1 MNPYRLNPRRLRL
14 LKRVLKGLRPD
25 VASLRFLYNH
35 IRWALLNK
43 EKSTKVPPPVN
54 LILELSA
61 RCNLHCIM
69 CARESRYGKEMDQ
82 GFMPP
87 DKAKAVIDQALPYLT
102 SIGLTG
108 LGETFLYPHLEE
120 ICRYIKTRKPN
131 VVITCSTNAHFHGF
145 LEKLD
150 KAIPYIDN
158 LQISVDG
165 VGKVYETIRPATD
178 FSFIKQNILRTAEA
192 CRKYD
197 VELKFNLVAMPQN
210 IDNLKDVIDFTKEA
224 GARSLEINPMNVAG
238 NTSVGREFYKFFL
251 SDKYKRTCR
260 EITEYA
266 VNEGVELSLL
276 PFQQRPDFHDC
287 PFPWDHPYI
296 TWNGYLV
303 PCCGKPFPKLL
314 NFGNVFETGNLMAV
328 INSPAA
334 QKFRRGWQQG
344 KAPSFCANCQYVTF

>member
-1 MNPYRLNPRRLRL
+1 MNPFKLNTRSLRL
-14 LKRVLKGLRPD
+14 LRRVIKGLLPYA
-25 VASLRFLYNH
+25 ASLRFLYNH
-35 IRWALLNK
+35 ARWLFLNK
-43 EKSTKVPPPVN
+43 NKCTKVPPPVN

-87 DKAKAVIDQALPYLT
+87 DKAKKIIDQALPYLT

-120 ICRYIKTRKPN
+120 ICRYIKARKPN

-145 LEKLD
+145 LDKLD

-165 VGKVYETIRPATD
+165 VGKVYETIRPDTD
-178 FSFIKQNILRTAEA
+178 FAFIRQNIISTAEA
-192 CRKYD
+192 CRRHN

-210 IDNLKDVIDFTKEA
+210 IGNLKEVINLTKEA

-238 NTSVGREFYKFFL
+238 NTSVGREFYDFFRSAPYL
-251 SDKYKRTCR
+251 ETCR
-260 EITEYA
+260 EITAYA
-266 VNEGVELSLL
+266 AQEGVELSLL
-276 PFQQRPDFHDC
+276 PFQERPDFRDC

-314 NFGNVFETGNLMAV
+314 NFGNVFETGDLMSV

-334 QKFRRGWQQG
+334 QAFRRRWQQR
-344 KAPSFCANCQYVTF
+344 KAPAFCANCQYVTF

>member
-210 IDNLKDVIDFTKEA
+210 IDNLKDVKVLKIRGNNEVTAYKPYQAYIFD
-224 GARSLEINPMNVAG
+224 GSYPLYRSVYMVSTAPGGTV
-238 NTSVGREFYKFFL
+238 THRFYSFVTGFQGQKIIQMTGIL
-251 SDKYKRTCR
+251 PATVRPR
-260 EITEYA
+260 M
-266 VNEGVELSLL
+266 VEL
-276 PFQQRPDFHDC
+276 
-287 PFPWDHPYI
+287 
-296 TWNGYLV
+296 
-303 PCCGKPFPKLL
+303 
-314 NFGNVFETGNLMAV
+314 E
-328 INSPAA
+328 
-334 QKFRRGWQQG
+334 
-344 KAPSFCANCQYVTF
+344 